1 MKEEK
6 LIGTS
11 SIPYQENCSIQVLN
25 IKEITTTKHRRDER
39 YYADFYNVTDDCVYF
54 IDRIELDPFC
64 TTLGYQLINNRLV
77 IYNYDIVEGKKYH
90 VVNRILKYYDVID
103 NISLNLSADD
113 IITELG
119 FNLPEKD
126 RKRVELVSERLKKMD
141 DYLEYLDSITEL
153 DGTIPLVDNTKKKKK
168 FINKKKE
175 SKKMLNTIS
184 REEFTKY
191 FTKLIT
197 NSDRDIKINQQVI
210 NINDYKDDGQKVKN
224 VFSTKNMK

>member
-1 MKEEK
+1 M
-6 LIGTS
+6 
-11 SIPYQENCSIQVLN
+11 
-25 IKEITTTKHRRDER
+25 
-39 YYADFYNVTDDCVYF
+39 
-54 IDRIELDPFC
+54 
-64 TTLGYQLINNRLV
+64 
-77 IYNYDIVEGKKYH
+77 
-90 VVNRILKYYDVID
+90 
-103 NISLNLSADD
+103 SAND

-191 FTKLIT
+191 FTNLIT